1 MGLASAELGGG
12 LAIVNALP
20 WKARNRGKQE
30 TKIYLKSKRMIL
42 PSDKYTDTVTA
53 EGWAFPSLFF
63 LSSLSWLLLPAFAL
77 INSNS

>member
-20 WKARNRGKQE
+20 WKARNTGKQE

-53 EGWAFPSLFF
+53 EGWAFPSYF
-63 LSSLSWLLLPAFAL
+63 SYLLADCYFQPLL
-77 INSNS
+77 